1 MRLKFLV
8 DEDFVNYK
16 KPSMFLGFPNCSL
29 KCDKLNGCSIC
40 QNSSLINAP
49 NIEIRMFEVV
59 DRYLNNRITKAIVC
73 GGLEPFDSWTELKYL
88 VESIR
93 MWTNDD
99 IVIYTVYEEDEIKNE
114 IQFLSDF
121 KNIYVKFGRFIMN
134 DEKRFDEVLGV
145 ELASS
150 NQYAKKISQV

>member
-1 MRLKFLV
+1 MTLKFLV

-16 KPSMFLGFPNCSL
+16 KPSMFLGFPNCSM
-29 KCDKLNGCSIC
+29 KCDKLNGYPIC
-40 QNSSLINAP
+40 QNSSLVGAP
-49 NIEIRMFEVV
+49 TIEIHMFEVV

-73 GGLEPFDSWTELKYL
+73 GGLEPFDSWTELRYL
-88 VESIR
+88 VESLRI
-93 MWTNDD
+93 WTNDD
-99 IVIYTVYEEDEIKNE
+99 IVIYTGYEEDEIKNE

-121 KNIYVKFGRFIMN
+121 KNIYVKFGRFVMN

-150 NQYAKKISQV
+150 NQYAKKVSRV